1 MKGNM
6 RLDLDRIQYILLR
19 TSVDILEDKKGG
31 TPIIYNQ
38 ECKGMPWMCAT
49 LHLSMHN
56 MLPID
61 FGCAYTTLLTQD

>member
-1 MKGNM
+1 MTDNYRTRKIDARAMKGNM

-38 ECKGMPWMCAT
+38 ECKGMP
-49 LHLSMHN
+49 
-56 MLPID
+56 
-61 FGCAYTTLLTQD
+61 